1 MQFLGKRKWTIAALS
16 LMFFGLPG
24 AAAETKLLRYPD
36 IHKNKIVFCHGGDLY
51 VSSVTGK
58 NVKRLTDFPGEEL
71 LPKFSPDGE
80 QIAFTAEFAGSKDV
94 YIMPARGGNATRL
107 TY

>member
-1 MQFLGKRKWTIAALS
+1 MQSVEKAKWLVAALF
-16 LMFFGLPG
+16 LMLVALPS

-36 IHKNKIVFCHGGDLY
+36 IHKNKIVFCYGGDLY
-51 VSSVTGK
+51 ISSVTGE

-80 QIAFTAEFAGSKDV
+80 QIAFTAEFEGNKDV
-94 YIMPARGGNATRL
+94 YVMPAQGGKRSA
-107 TY
+107 